1 MNMEMGD
8 IEYDMDGN
16 PIMMD
21 AMGQAM
27 ADYDQEYDD
36 EEEDPN
42 AGEDALQY
50 EDFRNIIETEGP
62 QNTQMTDLRKAN
74 FIRKG
79 TAIWHMQQAIQTGEQ
94 AISFFAKHGVNIPIK
109 FLNCNRK
116 PVPATQY
123 RPYDL
128 VVQDDDK
135 KLKAE
140 YFTISAQGVVQV
152 FNSAKKSRV
161 LTQPAEFFTLSD
173 WMQQTTLF
181 NVLTSMKFFKLYLIS
196 KVFSLWKGNV
206 RHHTF
211 HKTRLELAKNLIQAR
226 PDFQTTYIDINR
238 MLYDMLI
245 KPTFYLNKNGT
256 SVEIS

>member
-1 MNMEMGD
+1 MIMMCLQNNRKNTLAGKTNVFAVGTSQAQKQDRSYYKSLYNFNADVELAEYTLPILSNQIAGKVGSGSANTKKLPPISEQQQSATHIGMNMEMGD

-16 PIMMD
+16 PIVMD
-21 AMGQAM
+21 PMEQAM

-116 PVPATQY
+116 PVPATQF

-128 VVQDDDK
+128 VVQDDEK

-140 YFTISAQGVVQV
+140 YFTISA
-152 FNSAKKSRV
+152 
-161 LTQPAEFFTLSD
+161 
-173 WMQQTTLF
+173 
-181 NVLTSMKFFKLYLIS
+181 
-196 KVFSLWKGNV
+196 
-206 RHHTF
+206 
-211 HKTRLELAKNLIQAR
+211 
-226 PDFQTTYIDINR
+226 
-238 MLYDMLI
+238 
-245 KPTFYLNKNGT
+245 
-256 SVEIS
+256 

>member
-1 MNMEMGD
+1 MSNPNSRKNTLAGKTNVFAVATSQAQKQDRSYYKSLYNFDADVELHEYTLPILSNQIAGKVGSGAANAKKLPPISEQQQSNTHIGMNMEMGD

-16 PIMMD
+16 PIVMD
-21 AMGQAM
+21 PMEQAM

-116 PVPATQY
+116 PVPATQF

-128 VVQDDDK
+128 VVQDDEK

-140 YFTISAQGVVQV
+140 YFTISA
-152 FNSAKKSRV
+152 
-161 LTQPAEFFTLSD
+161 
-173 WMQQTTLF
+173 
-181 NVLTSMKFFKLYLIS
+181 
-196 KVFSLWKGNV
+196 
-206 RHHTF
+206 
-211 HKTRLELAKNLIQAR
+211 
-226 PDFQTTYIDINR
+226 
-238 MLYDMLI
+238 
-245 KPTFYLNKNGT
+245 
-256 SVEIS
+256 

>member
-1 MNMEMGD
+1 MCLQNNRKNTLSGKTNVFAVGTSQAQKQDRSYYKSLYNFNADVELAEYTLPILSNQIGGKVGSGAANTKKLPPISEQQQSATHIGMNMEMGD

-21 AMGQAM
+21 PMEQAM
-27 ADYDQEYDD
+27 AEYDQEYDD

-62 QNTQMTDLRKAN
+62 QNTQVTDLRKAN

-116 PVPATQY
+116 PVPATQF

-128 VVQDDDK
+128 VVQDDEK

-140 YFTISAQGVVQV
+140 YFTISA
-152 FNSAKKSRV
+152 
-161 LTQPAEFFTLSD
+161 
-173 WMQQTTLF
+173 
-181 NVLTSMKFFKLYLIS
+181 
-196 KVFSLWKGNV
+196 
-206 RHHTF
+206 
-211 HKTRLELAKNLIQAR
+211 
-226 PDFQTTYIDINR
+226 
-238 MLYDMLI
+238 
-245 KPTFYLNKNGT
+245 
-256 SVEIS
+256 